1 MLPLTSVVLVILGQ
15 RRTLL
20 MHDVPIGRQQNN
32 NETIAFFRDNWDVFT
47 LH

>member
-1 MLPLTSVVLVILGQ
+1 MMRSVWRQ

-20 MHDVPIGRQQNN
+20 MHDVANGRQQNN
-32 NETIAFFRDNWDVFT
+32 NETIPFFRDNWDVFT